1 MAANE
6 GHVVNLQA
14 KADVSDDALE
24 VIMAGLTALLGGRVL
39 GAAIAEDGVL
49 RVHVA
54 TTSRVTALAAVRA
67 GLNALGYD
75 DSFVEYGSTATR
87 DLNDGVR
94 GAGSSPNG

>member
-1 MAANE
+1 MKYPRSDRRSAEERFVSARSGWSLTVAANE

-54 TTSRVTALAAVRA
+54 TTSRVTAHAAVRA
-67 GLNALGYD
+67 GLNALGY
-75 DSFVEYGSTATR
+75 
-87 DLNDGVR
+87 
-94 GAGSSPNG
+94 